1 MTMSPDFGPELARF
15 VELLTFQLDP
25 FQARACGALEAGRG
39 VLVCAPTGA
48 GKTVVGEFAVHL
60 ALAAGRKCFYTTPIK
75 ALSNQ
80 KHLDLVH
87 RYGPERIGLLTGD
100 QSINGDA
107 PVVVMTT
114 EVLRNMLYA
123 GSDALHGLAY
133 VVMDEV
139 HFLADRMRG
148 AVWEE
153 VILHLPDDVR
163 LVSLSATVSN
173 AEEFGG
179 WIQTVRGDTTVVVD
193 EHRPV
198 PLWQHVLVGRRLFD
212 LFDYDGSGKGGAG
225 RQHLV
230 EPELLRHIAHRR
242 EAERLTDWEPRHRH
256 RHGRSGGGPSLYRSP
271 SRPDVVSQLDREG
284 LLPAITFIFSRAG
297 CDAAVKQC
305 LRSSL
310 HLTTEEDRSR
320 IAEVIDRR
328 CGELAGTDLAVLG
341 YYDWREGLLRG
352 LAAHHAGMLPV
363 FRHTVEEL
371 FTAGLVKAVFATET
385 LALGINMPART
396 VVLEKLV
403 KFNGEQHLPL
413 TPGEYTQLTGR
424 AGRRGIDVEGHA
436 VVTWHP
442 QESTAEP
449 TEIAGLASTRTF
461 PLKSSFVP
469 SYNMTINL
477 VSQMTPEA
485 AHRLLEQSFAQY
497 QADRSVVALI
507 RGVERGEKMLDEIA
521 KEWGWKRHGE
531 PARAGEGTR
540 EPAVL
545 EYGRLRAEIGERERA
560 QSRASRLQ
568 RRQAANDALATLRRG
583 DIINISQGRRGG
595 LAVVIEPARDADDP
609 RPLVL
614 TENRW
619 AGRISSA
626 DCPGAMALG
635 SMSLP
640 KRVEHRQPRVRRDLA
655 SALRSAADGLEVPS
669 NRRRRGTD
677 DEGADVDP
685 ALLKLREAMR
695 NHPAHRMPDREAQ
708 VRVAERYLRIERD
721 NEQIRGKVSAA
732 TNTLARTFDRIVGL
746 LTERGFIESVT
757 PQSASGSDV
766 ESLPTV
772 TDAGRL
778 LARIYSESDLLVAEC
793 LRAGIWNGLKP
804 AELAAVVSAMVF
816 ESRGSDGPTPIHA
829 IEMPTGAVRR
839 ALAETRR
846 MSGELR
852 ADEVRSRINPSRE
865 PDVGFVPAVYRWAT
879 RADLAAALA
888 ASDVAGNGSPLAA
901 GDFVRWCRQV
911 LDLLDQVRVA
921 GPDVAIRTA
930 AKRAID
936 DIRRGVVAVDG
947 G

>member
-1 MTMSPDFGPELARF
+1 
-15 VELLTFQLDP
+15 
-25 FQARACGALEAGRG
+25 
-39 VLVCAPTGA
+39 
-48 GKTVVGEFAVHL
+48 VHL
-60 ALAAGRKCFYTTPIK
+60 ALQAGQKCFYTTPIK

-80 KHLDLVH
+80 KHSDLVR
-87 RYGPERIGLLTGD
+87 RYGPDRIGLLTGD

-123 GSDALHGLAY
+123 GSDALQGLSY

-153 VILHLPDDVR
+153 VILHLPEEVR

-179 WIQTVRGDTTVVVD
+179 WIKTVRGDTTVVVD

-198 PLWQHVLVGRRLFD
+198 PLWQHMLVGKRLFD
-212 LFDYDGSGKGGAG
+212 LFDYSAAAGKAGQSGHQ
-225 RQHLV
+225 RV
-230 EPELLRHIAHRR
+230 DPELLRHIANRR
-242 EAERLTDWEPRHRH
+242 EADRLVDWQPRR
-256 RHGRSGGGPSLYRSP
+256 RPGGRPGGPGLH
-271 SRPDVVSQLDREG
+271 RPPARPEVIATLDREG

-305 LRSSL
+305 LRSPL
-310 HLTTEEDRSR
+310 RLTTEEDRAR

-328 CGELAGTDLAVLG
+328 CGDLADADLSVLD
-341 YYDWREGLLRG
+341 YYEWREGLLRG
-352 LAAHHAGMLPV
+352 LAAHHAGMLPT

-371 FTAGLVKAVFATET
+371 FTAGLIKAVFATET

-436 VVTWHP
+436 VVIWNPHD
-442 QESTAEP
+442 STAEP

-461 PLKSSFVP
+461 PLRSSFAP

-477 VSQMTPEA
+477 VSQLNPKA
-485 AHRLLEQSFAQY
+485 AHELLERSFAQY
-497 QADRSVVALI
+497 QADRSVVGLV
-507 RGVERGEKMLDEIA
+507 RGVQRGEKMLDEIA
-521 KEWGWKRHGE
+521 AELGWDR
-531 PARAGEGTR
+531 RSDNS

-545 EYGRLRAEIGERERA
+545 DYARLRARINERERA
-560 QSRASRLQ
+560 QSRVSRLQ
-568 RRQAANDALATLRRG
+568 RRQVATDALAALRRG
-583 DIINISQGRRGG
+583 DIINITNGRRGG
-595 LAVVIEPARDADDP
+595 LAVVLEPARDSDDP

-626 DCPGAMALG
+626 DYPGAASPIG
-635 SMSLP
+635 SMTLP
-640 KRVEHRQPRVRRDLA
+640 KRVEHRQPKVRRDLA
-655 SALRSAADGLEVPS
+655 SALRSAAEGLVVPS
-669 NRRRRGTD
+669 GRKRRAGA
-677 DEGADVDP
+677 DEPDVDP
-685 ALLKLREAMR
+685 ELIALRESMR
-695 NHPAHRMPDREAQ
+695 RHSVHRMADRETI
-708 VRVAERYLRIERD
+708 VGVAERYLRMERD
-721 NEQIRGKVSAA
+721 NEQIRAKVNAA
-732 TNTLARTFDRIVGL
+732 TNSLARTFDRIVGL
-746 LTERGFIESVT
+746 LTERGYIV
-757 PQSASGSDV
+757 SGGGQDG
-766 ESLPTV
+766 PRV
-772 TDAGRL
+772 TDDGRL

-793 LRAGIWNGLKP
+793 LRSGVWHGLQS
-804 AELAAVVSAMVF
+804 AELAAVLSAMVF
-816 ESRGSDGPTPIHA
+816 ESRGSDGPTPVHA
-829 IEMPTGAVRR
+829 IEMPTPAVRR

-846 MSGELR
+846 LSDALR
-852 ADEVRSRINPSRE
+852 ADEQRHRLSPARH
-865 PDVGFVPAVYRWAT
+865 PDEGFVPAIFRWAT
-879 RADLAAALA
+879 TGNLAAALA
-888 ASDVAGNGSPLAA
+888 ASDVAGNGAPLPA

-911 LDLLDQVRVA
+911 LDLLDQVRNAAPEA
-921 GPDVAIRTA
+921 GVRRA

-936 DIRRGVVAVDG
+936 DIRRGVVAVDSG
-947 G
+947 

>member
-1 MTMSPDFGPELARF
+1 MELARF
-15 VELLTFQLDP
+15 VDGLTFRLDP
-25 FQARACGALEAGRG
+25 FQVEACEALERGHG

-80 KHLDLVH
+80 KHSDLVR

-107 PVVVMTT
+107 PIVVMTT

-123 GSDALHGLAY
+123 GSNALQGLSH

-153 VILHLPDDVR
+153 VILHLPDEVR

-179 WIQTVRGDTTVVVD
+179 WMQTVRGDTTVVVD

-198 PLWQHVLVGRRLFD
+198 PLWQHMLVGKRLFD
-212 LFDYDGSGKGGAG
+212 LFDYSAHKDTVGK
-225 RQHLV
+225 QHLV
-230 EPELLRHIAHRR
+230 DPDLTRHIANRR
-242 EAERLTDWEPRHRH
+242 EADRLADWQPRHRGRGRPGGSPSH
-256 RHGRSGGGPSLYRSP
+256 RPP
-271 SRPDVVSQLDREG
+271 SRPDVIATLDREG

-297 CDAAVKQC
+297 CDGAVKQC
-305 LRSSL
+305 LRSPL
-310 HLTTEEDRSR
+310 RLTNDSERAR
-320 IAEVIDRR
+320 ISEVIDRR
-328 CGELAGTDLAVLG
+328 CGELADVDLAVLD
-341 YYDWREGLLRG
+341 YYEWREGLLRG

-436 VVTWHP
+436 VVIWVP
-442 QESTAEP
+442 DVEPAEV
-449 TEIAGLASTRTF
+449 AGLASTRTF
-461 PLKSSFVP
+461 PLKSSFAP

-477 VSQMTPEA
+477 VNQMGPEQ
-485 AHRLLEQSFAQY
+485 AHRLLERSFAQY
-497 QADRSVVALI
+497 QADRSVVGMV

-521 KEWGWKRHGE
+521 AEMGWDRRAEPVPE
-531 PARAGEGTR
+531 PAILDY
-540 EPAVL
+540 V
-545 EYGRLRAEIGERERA
+545 RLRAKISERERA
-560 QSRASRLQ
+560 QSRSSRLQ
-568 RRQAANDALATLRRG
+568 RRQASNDALSSLRRG
-583 DIINISQGRRGG
+583 DIIDITQGRRGG
-595 LAVVIEPARDADDP
+595 LAVVLEAAHDGDDP

-614 TENRW
+614 TENHW

-626 DCPGAMALG
+626 DYPGAAAPLG

-655 SALRSAADGLEVPS
+655 SALRSAASGLVVPS
-669 NRRRRGTD
+669 GRKRRPGAEDPDIDPELTTLRDEMRR
-677 DEGADVDP
+677 
-685 ALLKLREAMR
+685 
-695 NHPAHRMPDREAQ
+695 HPAHRIADREDK
-708 VRVAERYLRIERD
+708 VRVGERYLRVERD
-721 NEQIRGKVSAA
+721 NELIRKKVSAA
-732 TNTLARTFDRIVGL
+732 TNSLARTFDRIVGL
-746 LTERGFIESVT
+746 LTERGFIDAGGQERSDSGKDAGAHASSEPKVT
-757 PQSASGSDV
+757 AD
-766 ESLPTV
+766 
-772 TDAGRL
+772 GRL
-778 LARIYSESDLLVAEC
+778 LARIYSESDLLVAEG
-793 LRAGIWNGLKP
+793 LRTGVWKGLQP
-804 AELAAVVSAMVF
+804 AELAAVLSAMVF
-816 ESRGSDGPTPIHA
+816 ETRGGDGPAPTHVVD
-829 IEMPTGAVRR
+829 MPTKGVRR
-839 ALAETRR
+839 SLAETRR
-846 MSGELR
+846 LSGQLR
-852 ADEVRSRINPSRE
+852 ADENRHRINPSRE
-865 PDVGFVPAVYRWAT
+865 PDEGFVAAVYRWAT
-879 RADLAAALA
+879 TGDLAAALA
-888 ASDVAGNGSPLAA
+888 ASDVTGSGTQLPA

-911 LDLLDQVRVA
+911 LDLLDQVRNA
-921 GPDVAIRTA
+921 GPDPALRSA

-936 DIRRGVVAVDG
+936 DVRRGVVAVDSG
-947 G
+947 

>member
-1 MTMSPDFGPELARF
+1 MTTSPEDTQLAEF
-15 VELLTFQLDP
+15 AGQLTFRLDP
-25 FQARACGALEAGRG
+25 FQERACEALERGHG

-60 ALAAGRKCFYTTPIK
+60 ALQAGQKCFYTTPIK

-80 KHLDLVH
+80 KHADLVG
-87 RYGPERIGLLTGD
+87 RYGPDRIGLLTGD
-100 QSINGDA
+100 QSVNGDA

-123 GSDALHGLAY
+123 GSEALQGLSY

-153 VILHLPDDVR
+153 VILHLPEEVR

-179 WIQTVRGDTTVVVD
+179 WIKTVRGDTTVVVD

-198 PLWQHVLVGRRLFD
+198 PLWQHMLVGKRLFD
-212 LFDYDGSGKGGAG
+212 LFDYSATAGKPQPTG
-225 RQHLV
+225 RV
-230 EPELLRHIAHRR
+230 DPELLRHIAHRR
-242 EAERLTDWEPRHRH
+242 EAERLTDWQPRGRGG
-256 RHGRSGGGPSLYRSP
+256 RHGGRPGGPGLYRP
-271 SRPDVVSQLDREG
+271 PARPDVIATLDREG

-305 LRSSL
+305 LRSPL
-310 HLTTEEDRSR
+310 RLTTESDRAR

-328 CGELAGTDLAVLG
+328 CEDLAEADLAVLD
-341 YYDWREGLLRG
+341 YYEWREGLLRG
-352 LAAHHAGMLPV
+352 LAAHHAGMLPI

-371 FTAGLVKAVFATET
+371 FTAGLIKAVFATET

-436 VVTWHP
+436 VVIWSPHD
-442 QESTAEP
+442 STAEP

-461 PLKSSFVP
+461 PLRSSFAP

-477 VSQMTPEA
+477 VSQLSPEA
-485 AHRLLEQSFAQY
+485 AHRLLERSFAQY
-497 QADRSVVALI
+497 QADRSVVGLV
-507 RGVERGEKMLDEIA
+507 RGVQRGEKMLDEIA
-521 KEWGWKRHGE
+521 AELGWDR
-531 PARAGEGTR
+531 RADGA

-545 EYGRLRAEIGERERA
+545 DYARLRAKISERERA
-560 QSRASRLQ
+560 QSRISRLH
-568 RRQAANDALATLRRG
+568 RRRASTEALAALRRG
-583 DIINISQGRRGG
+583 DIISITHGRRGG
-595 LAVVIEPARDADDP
+595 LAVVLEPARDSDDP

-626 DCPGAMALG
+626 DYPGAAAPVG
-635 SMSLP
+635 SMTLP
-640 KRVEHRQPRVRRDLA
+640 KRVEHRQPKVRRDLA
-655 SALRSAADGLEVPS
+655 SALRSAADGLELPS
-669 NRRRRGTD
+669 VAKRRG
-677 DEGADVDP
+677 EPGEPDVDP
-685 ALLKLREAMR
+685 ELIALRESMR
-695 NHPAHRMPDREAQ
+695 RHRAHREADRETK
-708 VRVAERYLRIERD
+708 VRVAERYLRVERD
-721 NEQIRGKVSAA
+721 NEQIRSKVSAA
-732 TNTLARTFDRIVGL
+732 TNSLARTFDRIVGL
-746 LTERGFIESVT
+746 LTERGYIAPGEGAGGPRVSE
-757 PQSASGSDV
+757 D
-766 ESLPTV
+766 
-772 TDAGRL
+772 GRL

-793 LRAGIWNGLKP
+793 LRSGVWQGLQP
-804 AELAAVVSAMVF
+804 AELAAVLSAMVF
-816 ESRGSDGPTPIHA
+816 ESRGGDGPTPVHA
-829 IEMPTGAVRR
+829 IDMPTPAVRR

-846 MSGELR
+846 LSDALR
-852 ADEVRSRINPSRE
+852 ADEHRHRLNPARD
-865 PDVGFVPAVYRWAT
+865 PDEGFVPAIHRWAT
-879 RADLAAALA
+879 TGNLAAALA
-888 ASDVAGNGSPLAA
+888 ASDVAGNGAPLPA

-911 LDLLDQVRVA
+911 LDLLDQVRNAAPEAAV
-921 GPDVAIRTA
+921 RRA

-936 DIRRGVVAVDG
+936 DIRRGVVAVDSG
-947 G
+947 

>member
-1 MTMSPDFGPELARF
+1 MTTSPDPELVRF
-15 VELLTFQLDP
+15 TDLLTFRLDP
-25 FQARACGALEAGRG
+25 FQLKACEALESGNG

-80 KHLDLVH
+80 KHGDLVR
-87 RYGPERIGLLTGD
+87 RYGPENIGLLTGD

-123 GSDALHGLAY
+123 GSPALHGLAF

-179 WIQTVRGDTTVVVD
+179 WIQAVRGDTTVVVD

-198 PLWQHVLVGRRLFD
+198 PLWQHVMVGKRLFD
-212 LFDYDGSGKGGAG
+212 LFDYSDAKAG
-225 RQHLV
+225 RRLVDTPLV
-230 EPELLRHIAHRR
+230 EPSLLRHIAHRR
-242 EAERLTDWEPRHRH
+242 EADRLTDWQPRHR
-256 RHGRSGGGPSLYRSP
+256 GRRGGSPTLFRPP
-271 SRPDVVSQLDREG
+271 SRPDVIAELDREG

-297 CDAAVKQC
+297 CDGAVKQC

-310 HLTTEEDRSR
+310 RLTTDEDRLR

-328 CGELAGTDLAVLG
+328 CGDLAESDLAVLD
-341 YYDWREGLLRG
+341 YYEWREGLLRG

-371 FTAGLVKAVFATET
+371 FTAGLIKAVFATET

-403 KFNGEQHLPL
+403 KFNGEQHMPL

-436 VVTWHP
+436 VVIWYP

-449 TEIAGLASTRTF
+449 AEIAGLASTRTF
-461 PLKSSFVP
+461 PLKSSFGP

-477 VSQMTPEA
+477 VSQMGPED

-497 QADRSVVALI
+497 QADKSVAGLA
-507 RGVERGEKMLDEIA
+507 RGVARGEKMLDGIA
-521 KEWGWKRHGE
+521 SELGWDRHAK
-531 PARAGEGTR
+531 PVP

-545 EYGRLRAEIGERERA
+545 DYARLRATIGERERA
-560 QSRASRLQ
+560 QSRSSRLR
-568 RRQAANDALATLRRG
+568 RRQSTNDALVGLKRG
-583 DIINISQGRRGG
+583 DIINIAHGRRGG

-614 TENRW
+614 TESRW
-619 AGRISSA
+619 AGRISSTDYA
-626 DCPGAMALG
+626 GGSAPLG
-635 SMSLP
+635 TMSLP
-640 KRVEHRQPRVRRDLA
+640 KRVEHKQPRVRRDLA
-655 SALRSAADGLEVPS
+655 SALLSAAEQLPRPS
-669 NRRRRGTD
+669 NRTRRGNPD
-677 DEGADVDP
+677 GDHAESDP
-685 ALLKLREAMR
+685 ELLALREAVR
-695 NHPAHRMPDREAQ
+695 RHPAHRLADRENQ
-708 VRVAERYLRIERD
+708 VRIAERYLRVERD
-721 NEQIRGKVSAA
+721 NQHIRKKIDAA
-732 TNTLARTFDRIVGL
+732 TNSLATTFDRIVVL
-746 LTERGFIESVT
+746 LSERGFIE
-757 PQSASGSDV
+757 AGADDG
-766 ESLPTV
+766 LRV
-772 TDAGRL
+772 TDDGRL
-778 LARIYSESDLLVAEC
+778 LARIYNESDLLVAEC
-793 LRAGIWNGLKP
+793 LRAGAWNGLQP
-804 AELAAVVSAMVF
+804 AELAAVISAMVF
-816 ESRGSDGPTPIHA
+816 EARGSDGPTPAHVID
-829 IEMPTGAVRR
+829 MPTARVRK
-839 ALAETRR
+839 ALADTRR
-846 MSGELR
+846 LSTALR
-852 ADEVRSRINPSRE
+852 ADEVRHRIAPTRE
-865 PDVGFVPAVYRWAT
+865 PDEGFVPTVYRWAT
-879 RADLAAALA
+879 TGNLAAALD
-888 ASDVAGNGSPLAA
+888 ASDVAGSGTPLSA

-911 LDLLDQVRVA
+911 LDLLDQVRVS
-921 GPDVAIRTA
+921 GPDQSLRTA

-936 DIRRGVVAVDG
+936 DIRCGVVAVDG

>member
-1 MTMSPDFGPELARF
+1 MTTSPEAGPPEIGHKLADFTAG
-15 VELLTFQLDP
+15 LTFRLDP
-25 FQARACGALEAGRG
+25 FQTEACAALERGHG

-60 ALAAGRKCFYTTPIK
+60 ALAAGQKCFYTTPIK

-80 KHLDLVH
+80 KHNDLVR
-87 RYGPERIGLLTGD
+87 RYGADKIGLLTGD

-123 GSDALHGLAY
+123 GSAALQGLSY

-179 WIQTVRGDTTVVVD
+179 WIKTVRGDTTVVVD

-198 PLWQHVLVGRRLFD
+198 PLWQHVLVGKRLFD
-212 LFDYDGSGKGGAG
+212 LFDYESIGDRPVKA
-225 RQHLV
+225 HLV
-230 EPELLRHIAHRR
+230 DPELVRHIAHRR
-242 EAERLTDWEPRHRH
+242 EAERLTDFHPR
-256 RHGRSGGGPSLYRSP
+256 GRGRGPGRAGGGQSFYRPP
-271 SRPDVVSQLDREG
+271 SRPDVIATLDREG

-310 HLTTEEDRSR
+310 KLTTPEEQAR

-328 CGELAGTDLAVLG
+328 CSDLADSDLEVLD
-341 YYDWREGLLRG
+341 YYEWREGLLRG
-352 LAAHHAGMLPV
+352 LAAHHAGMLPI

-413 TPGEYTQLTGR
+413 TPGEFTQLTGR

-436 VVTWHP
+436 VVLWNP
-442 QESTAEP
+442 NDATAEP
-449 TEIAGLASTRTF
+449 SEIAGLASTRTF
-461 PLKSSFVP
+461 PLRSSFAP

-477 VSQMTPEA
+477 VSQMGPEQ
-485 AHRLLEQSFAQY
+485 AHALLERSFAQY
-497 QADRSVVALI
+497 QADRSVVGLV
-507 RGVERGEKMLDEIA
+507 RGAERGEKMLDDIA
-521 KEWGWKRHGE
+521 AELDWDRRVTSTE
-531 PARAGEGTR
+531 PAILDYA
-540 EPAVL
+540 
-545 EYGRLRAEIGERERA
+545 RLRARIGERERS

-568 RRQAANDALATLRRG
+568 RRQVANDALAALKRG
-583 DIINISQGRRGG
+583 DIINITHGRRGG
-595 LAVVIEPARDADDP
+595 LAVVLEPARDADDP

-614 TENRW
+614 TEDRW
-619 AGRISSA
+619 AGRISTA
-626 DCPGAMALG
+626 DYSGAAGPVG
-635 SMSLP
+635 SRPLP
-640 KRVEHRQPRVRRDLA
+640 KRVEHRQPKVRRDLA
-655 SALRSAADGLEVPS
+655 SALRSAGEGIVVPTRRKRSGAAD
-669 NRRRRGTD
+669 D
-677 DEGADVDP
+677 DPDVDP
-685 ALLKLREAMR
+685 ELLKLREQMR
-695 NHPAHRMPDREAQ
+695 NHPGHRIADREEK
-708 VRVAERYLRIERD
+708 VRIAERYLRMERD
-721 NEQIRGKVSAA
+721 NDQIRAKVNAA
-732 TNTLARTFDRIVGL
+732 TNSLARTFDRIVAL
-746 LTERGFIESVT
+746 LTERGYIVDDAAG
-757 PQSASGSDV
+757 PK
-766 ESLPTV
+766 V

-793 LRAGIWNGLKP
+793 LRIGVWKGLAP
-804 AELAAVVSAMVF
+804 AELAAALSAMVF
-816 ESRGSDGPTPIHA
+816 ESRGGDGPAPAHA
-829 IEMPTGAVRR
+829 VDMPTPAVRK
-839 ALAETRR
+839 ALTETRR
-846 MSGELR
+846 LSGQLR
-852 ADEVRSRINPSRE
+852 ADEQRHRLSPTRE
-865 PDVGFVPAVYRWAT
+865 PDIGFVPAVYRWAT
-879 RADLAAALA
+879 TGNLAAALD
-888 ASDVAGNGSPLAA
+888 ASDVAGNGTPLPA

-911 LDLLDQVRVA
+911 LDLLDQVRNA
-921 GPDVAIRTA
+921 APESSLRTA

-936 DIRRGVVAVDG
+936 DIRRGVVAVDSG
-947 G
+947 